1 MNCSGRDV
9 VQMFLSSGVN
19 VRHPDRVNHGLHL
32 RCGQMD
38 HNEKN
43 WIPFQK
49 EGRSFIVYSLV
60 PHLVRELVYDGNG
73 TCGKEW
79 RTVFP
84 KLEDIQ
90 ENRLDV
96 ALRGSA
102 QAVYVDEPDITA
114 NLMKPHFLGL
124 FHVADLKVRR
134 YAHYA
139 YRFSPEPPFAI
150 LQVSKPLPLLG
161 LPPEVGS
168 APFAFASGLAV
179 HGDQV
184 ILSYAAGDR
193 EPRAMLMSLGRLDA
207 FFQ

>member
-1 MNCSGRDV
+1 R
-9 VQMFLSSGVN
+9 
-19 VRHPDRVNHGLHL
+19 R
-32 RCGQMD
+32 
-38 HNEKN
+38 
-43 WIPFQK
+43 
-49 EGRSFIVYSLV
+49 
-60 PHLVRELVYDGNG
+60 
-73 TCGKEW
+73 KEW